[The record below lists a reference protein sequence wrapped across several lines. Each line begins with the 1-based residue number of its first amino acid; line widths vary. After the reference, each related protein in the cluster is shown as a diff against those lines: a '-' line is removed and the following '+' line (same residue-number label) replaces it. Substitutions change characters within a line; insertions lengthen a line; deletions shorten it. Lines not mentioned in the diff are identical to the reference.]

1 MTEKQ
6 AEIYKALTGSLHQ
19 IIKENDYSGPFDV
32 YYNYSAT
39 FLWSLEDLRDVLSAW
54 CESSSIPSVIT
65 VKKPRNG
72 ETLGVFEADVEKG
85 FLKKV
90 LCRRYFKVISG
101 AIEKGYVD
109 RVSKDE
115 LIKLIKEEGNAFNAI
130 S

>member
-19 IIKENDYSGPFDV
+19 IIKENNYSGPFDV
-32 YYNYSAT
+32 YYNDSST
-39 FLWSLEDLRDVLSAW
+39 FVWSLEDLSDVLFAW
-54 CESSSIPSVIT
+54 CESSCIPSVIT

-101 AIEKGYVD
+101 AIEKGYVE

-115 LIKLIKEEGNAFNAI
+115 LIKLIKKEGNAFNAI

>member
-19 IIKENDYSGPFDV
+19 IIKDNNYSGPFDV
-32 YYNYSAT
+32 CYNDSST
-39 FLWSLEDLRDVLSAW
+39 FVWSLEDLSDVLFAW
-54 CESSSIPSVIT
+54 CESSCIPSVIT
-65 VKKPRNG
+65 IKKPRNG
-72 ETLGVFEADVEKG
+72 ETLGVFEAGAEKG
-85 FLKKV
+85 FLTKL
-90 LCRRYFKVISG
+90 LCRRYFKLISG
-101 AIEKGYVD
+101 AIEKGYVE

>member
-32 YYNYSAT
+32 YYNDSST
-39 FLWSLEDLRDVLSAW
+39 FVWSLEDLRDVLFAW
-54 CESSSIPSVIT
+54 CESSCIPSVIT

-72 ETLGVFEADVEKG
+72 ETLGVFEAGVKKG
-85 FLKKV
+85 FLKQMI
-90 LCRRYFKVISG
+90 CRRYFKVISG
-101 AIEKGYVD
+101 AIEKGYVE

-115 LIKLIKEEGNAFNAI
+115 LIKLIKKEGNAFNAI